1 MNVGFLVLLATVAT
15 VKGQLE
21 LLPVLTMDW
30 AVQWMDVVDIFNTT
44 GHGVIDNISDPTI
57 ISWFVPF
64 TTTTTL
70 PSSNSTFLSTL
81 SSTSTVAEAESTLA
95 ANSTE
100 ASTWAY
106 TPTPAGTQGT
116 SENFLETE
124 AASTS
129 LAPEKLSQ
137 TSPELTQ
144 TSEPFSQSESTQI
157 SLSTNETAA
166 APETTA
172 AATQEPS
179 SATSTPAASTPAAS
193 TSPSESSTVWMIE
206 SESSTMVT
214 PETTTSAPSEA
225 PTKSSEAHTKASEAP
240 TAVSEES
247 TAAPTPVSEESTTAS
262 ETISPVTAVNGINN
276 TTIKDRETYDWMI
289 TAIVFI
295 VLFAALLLMF
305 LLWRR
310 NGRVA
315 RQQSLVLTNVHA
327 VQAVRTTG
335 DDDEIPSYHVH
346 TLQRRPLPSP
356 STVSGGVSGV

>member
-1 MNVGFLVLLATVAT
+1 MMNVGFLVLLATVAT

-179 SATSTPAASTPAAS
+179 SATSTPAAST
-193 TSPSESSTVWMIE
+193 SPSESSTVWMIE
-206 SESSTMVT
+206 SRDNHLGTF
-214 PETTTSAPSEA
+214 
-225 PTKSSEAHTKASEAP
+225 
-240 TAVSEES
+240 
-247 TAAPTPVSEESTTAS
+247 
-262 ETISPVTAVNGINN
+262 GG
-276 TTIKDRETYDWMI
+276 TYQ
-289 TAIVFI
+289 
-295 VLFAALLLMF
+295 VLRGAYQ
-305 LLWRR
+305 
-310 NGRVA
+310 G
-315 RQQSLVLTNVHA
+315 
-327 VQAVRTTG
+327 VRG
-335 DDDEIPSYHVH
+335 AYRG
-346 TLQRRPLPSP
+346 L
-356 STVSGGVSGV
+356 GGVYRGTYTGLRGVYHGIRDNLPRHSRQRHQQHHH